1 MNLIIAFITI
11 LGLLTAVYAFFK
23 VSKAYGTV
31 QFVLAVV
38 CPVIIKLF
46 CSLKYV
52 RAFGGTDWEFLWH
65 SATIDGDLWSWVVF
79 AILIS
84 LVILVLKTIFIALK
98 NSGENK

>member
-1 MNLIIAFITI
+1 MNLIIAIITI

-31 QFVLAVV
+31 QFILSVV
-38 CPVIIKLF
+38 CPVVIKLF

-52 RAFGGTDWEFLWH
+52 RAFGGSDWEFLWH

-79 AILIS
+79 ALLMLQIVLIFRT
-84 LVILVLKTIFIALK
+84 LLRIIVR
-98 NSGENK
+98 

>member
-31 QFVLAVV
+31 QFILTVV
-38 CPVIIKLF
+38 CPVVIKLF
-46 CSLKYV
+46 CSLKHV

-65 SATIDGDLWSWVVF
+65 SATIDGDFLSWIVF
-79 AILIS
+79 ALLMLQIVLIFRT
-84 LVILVLKTIFIALK
+84 LLRIIVK
-98 NSGENK
+98 